1 MSKDFYFEKKKNTG
15 TVVVSTILTVILV
28 IIFGGA
34 LSFWCGWVDGWF
46 LKVFI
51 GDWLVKG
58 FTIFHINIDK
68 SQIPLMFATIS
79 TVAFFIRP
87 HEFLNK
93 DND

>member
-15 TVVVSTILTVILV
+15 TIVGTIIAGIIL

-34 LSFWCGWVDGWF
+34 LSFWCGWIDGWL

-68 SQIPLMFATIS
+68 SQLPLMFATIS
-79 TVAFFIRP
+79 TVAFFIKP
-87 HEFLNK
+87 HRISNK